1 MALLGCLLLVEVG
14 ADRHCGIG
22 VYGAVAFLDVLHD
35 AILVDNNVRA
45 LLPLI
50 RFVLNVVALENAI
63 LLQHLLVHVAEQ
75 RELDID
81 LFGEGGVCGRTIH
94 AYAEDFR
101 VGGVDLACA
110 YSRLDRLELLGS
122 TTSES
127 QNVNRQQDIF
137 LTAIIAQL
145 NGFPLIAEQREI
157 RSRIADLQCDLRN
170 LRFLVL
176 RG

>member
-1 MALLGCLLLVEVG
+1 MEVG
-14 ADRHCGIG
+14 ADRHRGIG

-45 LLPLI
+45 LRPLI

-122 TTSES
+122 TTGEGE
-127 QNVNRQQDIF
+127 NVDGKEHIF
-137 LTAIIAQL
+137 LTVKITEL
-145 NGFPLIAEQREI
+145 DGFPLIAKESEI
-157 RSRIADLQCDLRN
+157 GRGVANFERDLSDLVG
-170 LRFLVL
+170 FLGR
-176 RG
+176 RGWRCE